1 MYEGA
6 LGEKHSCGA
15 YETEIG
21 TGLSPFK
28 FFYTSI
34 NCCDK
39 TEGGLRSSCG
49 FWRHGNALKD
59 RHNFYKR
66 QGRENPEWTQAYFVK
81 SPLGY
86 KRRAMST

>member
-49 FWRHGNALKD
+49 F
-59 RHNFYKR
+59 
-66 QGRENPEWTQAYFVK
+66 
-81 SPLGY
+81 
-86 KRRAMST
+86 